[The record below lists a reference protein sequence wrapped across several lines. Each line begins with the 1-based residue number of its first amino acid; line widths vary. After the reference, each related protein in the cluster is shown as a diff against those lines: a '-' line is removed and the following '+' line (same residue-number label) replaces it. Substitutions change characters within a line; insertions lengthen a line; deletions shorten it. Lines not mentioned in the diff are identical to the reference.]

1 MRFFYTPRRSVNILT
16 DYVKLNVLKTSCN
29 ETFFNSSSAWIDI
42 DFEACNIPVEE
53 TSDYIKRTAVVEAHG
68 VPSDTTVTRSKLGIL
83 SRYTVSC
90 RFEQSKNV
98 STGDGYNGTAV
109 ADIETDYIGSLS
121 DYNLTMKFYEDATF
135 DESIASPEV
144 EVS

>member
-1 MRFFYTPRRSVNILT
+1 MRFFYTPRRGVNILT
-16 DYVKLNVLKTSCN
+16 EYVKLKVLKTSCN
-29 ETFFNSSSAWIDI
+29 ETFFNSSRAWIDI
-42 DFEACNIPVEE
+42 DFEACSIPVEQ
-53 TSDYIKRTAVVEAHG
+53 TSDYIKRAAVVEAHG
-68 VPSDTTVTRSKLGIL
+68 VPNDTIITRSKLGIL
-83 SRYTVSC
+83 SRYTISC
-90 RFEQSKNV
+90 RYERSRNV

-135 DESIASPEV
+135 DAPIQSPKV

>member
-16 DYVKLNVLKTSCN
+16 EYVKLSALKTSCK

-42 DFEACNIPVEE
+42 DFEACKIPVEE

-83 SRYTVSC
+83 SRYTISC
-90 RFEQSKNV
+90 RYERSRNV
-98 STGDGYNGTAV
+98 STGDGYKGTAV